1 MKRRTNSK
9 VGRGP
14 NSGFTLIE
22 LLVVI
27 SIIALLIALL
37 LPALAKAKAAAYDVA
52 CEANLRSLGQA
63 SLEYTGSNR
72 GVLPLMLN
80 NWWDL
85 YYAPNPG
92 FQYLTGGY
100 ATGKPDSAPWLT
112 PYVQNVMIPY
122 LTDRPQLSTSNPNYY
137 NTSTGDNW
145 NERNRHHHLDRGPRR
160 DRRGNRDR
168 DPLRR

>member
-1 MKRRTNSK
+1 MKRSTK
-9 VGRGP
+9 PEGYLGTVQ
-14 NSGFTLIE
+14 GFTLIE

-37 LPALAKAKAAAYDVA
+37 LPALAKAKAAAYNVA
-52 CEANLRSLGQA
+52 CQANLRSLGQA
-63 SLEYTGSNR
+63 TLEYSSSNR

-145 NERNRHHHLDRGPRR
+145 KGTYPQGEIIYRQSYMTI
-160 DRRGNRDR
+160 
-168 DPLRR
+168 